1 MSNYQ
6 RHYYGPG
13 SIAAMPSGY
22 GLSRP
27 PTIGSNDR
35 PGNIPGLHGGCM
47 GCMGDNGEANGNGNG
62 NGNGTA
68 QAGLSGA
75 LPVLVPVAIGAAAY
89 YLFFHRR

>member
-1 MSNYQ
+1 MSNYEK
-6 RHYYGPG
+6 HFYGPG

-47 GCMGDNGEANGNGNG
+47 GCMGDNGDTNG

-68 QAGLSGA
+68 QAGVSA
-75 LPVLVPVAIGAAAY
+75 VVPILVPVAIGAAAY

>member
-1 MSNYQ
+1 MSNYM

-22 GLSRP
+22 GLTRP

-35 PGNIPGLHGGCM
+35 PQQIPGLHGGCM
-47 GCMGDNGEANGNGNG
+47 GCMGDNGNGNGNG
-62 NGNGTA
+62 NGAA
-68 QAGLSGA
+68 QAGLGA
-75 LPVLVPVAIGAAAY
+75 VVPILVPVAIGAAAY

>member
-22 GLSRP
+22 GLTRP

-35 PGNIPGLHGGCM
+35 PENIPGLHGGGCM
-47 GCMGDNGEANGNGNG
+47 GCMGT

-68 QAGLSGA
+68 QAGLAGA
-75 LPVLVPVAIGAAAY
+75 LPILVPVAVGAAAY
-89 YLFFHRR
+89 WLFFHRR